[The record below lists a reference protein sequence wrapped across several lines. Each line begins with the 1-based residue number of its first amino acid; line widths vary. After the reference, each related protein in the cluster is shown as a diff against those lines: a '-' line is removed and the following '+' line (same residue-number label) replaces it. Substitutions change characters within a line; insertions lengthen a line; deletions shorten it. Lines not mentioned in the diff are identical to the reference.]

1 MTSFLVEQ
9 CRKLRHTCAVIGGNR
24 DDVIFDIRA
33 KDAAAQS
40 FFQPPDTS
48 QPPSSLEDTMANTAK
63 TSGQRRIEHAR
74 TSHAAAPPQQYSI
87 AAALQDMWLF
97 ITLQLAFD
105 EAVRD
110 FVQKTATVAATS
122 TPAHEVYET
131 YMRDQWRSIVNPPAA
146 TAESSAFRVEQIV
159 DNPQPNQ
166 IYIYKK
172 EDAETNSLMSLD
184 MQKKYVF
191 IDEDVD
197 VALHAHH
204 ADQSGQLVLQ
214 FLVSNNIPRQ
224 TYAPA
229 WASLVRRLALLHCE
243 AVKNRVHREPVKI
256 VERRISHSLQEYMS
270 NHPLAD
276 AELYDLYK
284 DYTPPLQ
291 PSWKEPRKSKTSLP
305 FVQKYSPILLR
316 IFGLPTE
323 AHLFQGN
330 HVQNMIQKKFEW
342 QNSEVVDKVSPYTKA
357 KAEKAKMVL
366 RPMTAEDIFAPTQKQ
381 MTEPLRSPS
390 DIGYFHPAMLVN
402 LLARIRDNV
411 PDNYQSRF
419 LFETLKN
426 NDMFQQGDFLK
437 DFASRERVVGRAGNL
452 ALIARI
458 VNIWSDSEGTD
469 PNMANPAFADRVS
482 GTRTHRLMPGGSA
495 MFAGLIM
502 AALESHYFVDANVR
516 KALHVLVDMFYHV
529 PLLELLRR
537 VEGLTLDDCEILM
550 DHFSIKFEE
559 NAIELPPEL
568 EASSSSSG
576 GKGRS
581 KKNNSS
587 SSSSSTA
594 GSQTNDVP
602 VCYLHEKTTFTDVAR
617 FMAAPLDGR
626 SVNRTRDEPKGIE
639 PVTTAW
645 FDTLACIGTNIC
657 GTCQHRMSMLSK
669 EEFVG
674 VNQREDGPPIFE
686 DVLCFPCKT
695 MIALMLY
702 GAPPYNSENAKKKF
716 YGAITRT
723 QAFQNNPFT
732 KASNGPAPNAAW
744 KFLSYFG
751 FERLR
756 RDDERL
762 CFDPEAWD
770 SNIEHH
776 AVSVATFLLNLCE
789 RVKDKEDDLKYIVG
803 TRQDLEGESI
813 LPAEEKGLLL
823 PELVDEVTD
832 VVGSLF
838 MLEQV
843 EGEEEGQQ
851 TQVATQSQGQSST
864 QSQTQTQMDIPGA
877 GEDGDNEDEEEEEQR
892 ELLSSNAAKVVHSML
907 PAEPVPFVAVSNT
920 TPDADRGVSADE
932 RHAHKR
938 TSSDIYPH
946 VEVPRTRAE
955 SDVSESEPEPD
966 ALPGTNKRPPA
977 VQKKKRVR
985 AS

>member
-1 MTSFLVEQ
+1 ML
-9 CRKLRHTCAVIGGNR
+9 
-24 DDVIFDIRA
+24 
-33 KDAAAQS
+33 
-40 FFQPPDTS
+40 
-48 QPPSSLEDTMANTAK
+48 PPSHSSSPQTLRNPLEETMANTAK
-63 TSGQRRIEHAR
+63 RSDQRRIERAR
-74 TSHAAAPPQQYSI
+74 PSHGAAPPQQYSI
-87 AAALQDMWLF
+87 TAALQDMWLF
-97 ITLQLAFD
+97 ITLHMAFL
-105 EAVRD
+105 EEVRA
-110 FVQKTATVAATS
+110 FVQKTATVAAAS
-122 TPAHEVYET
+122 TPAREVYET
-131 YMRDQWRSIVNPPAA
+131 YVRDQWQSVMNPSAIAA
-146 TAESSAFRVEQIV
+146 PESTFRVEQIV
-159 DNPQPNQ
+159 DNPEQDSV
-166 IYIYKK
+166 YIYKK
-172 EDAETNSLMSLD
+172 EDAETGALTSLNMD
-184 MQKKYVF
+184 IKYVF
-191 IDEDVD
+191 INENAD
-197 VALHAHH
+197 VALYVYH

-214 FLVSNNIPRQ
+214 FLVSSHIPGQ
-224 TYAPA
+224 TYADA
-229 WASLVRRLALLHCE
+229 WEPLVRRLALLHCDK
-243 AVKNRVHREPVKI
+243 VKSRIHHESVKI
-256 VERRISHSLQEYMS
+256 VERRISHSLQEFMD

-276 AELYDLYK
+276 AKFFDLYK
-284 DYTPPLQ
+284 DHTPTLQ
-291 PSWKEPRKSKTSLP
+291 PTWKEPRKSKTSVP
-305 FVQKYSPILLR
+305 FVKKYSSILLR

-357 KAEKAKMVL
+357 KAEKGKVLL
-366 RPMTAEDIFAPTQKQ
+366 RPMTAEDIFTPTQKQ
-381 MTEPLRSPS
+381 MTEALRSPS

-402 LLARIRDNV
+402 MLARIRDNV

-452 ALIARI
+452 ALVARI
-458 VNIWSDSEGTD
+458 VNIWTDSDGTTA
-469 PNMANPAFADRVS
+469 NMASPAFADRVS

-537 VEGLTLDDCEILM
+537 VEGLTPNDCETLVE
-550 DHFSIKFEE
+550 HFSIKFEE
-559 NAIELPPEL
+559 HAIELPPEL
-568 EASSSSSG
+568 EASSSSSS
-576 GKGRS
+576 KGRS
-581 KKNNSS
+581 KKNGSS
-587 SSSSSTA
+587 SSSSSAA
-594 GSQTNDVP
+594 GSSTHDVP

-617 FMAAPLDGR
+617 FMAAPLEGR

-669 EEFVG
+669 TEFVEA
-674 VNQREDGPPIFE
+674 NQREDGSPPILE
-686 DVLCFPCKT
+686 NVLCFPCKT

-702 GAPPYNSENAKKKF
+702 GAPPYNSDSAKKKF
-716 YGAITRT
+716 YGAITPT

-732 KASNGPAPNAAW
+732 KASNGPAPSAAW

-776 AVSVATFLLNLCE
+776 AVSVATFMLNLCE

-813 LPAEEKGLLL
+813 LPQEEKGLLL
-823 PELVDEVTD
+823 PELVDQVTD

-843 EGEEEGQQ
+843 AEEEEEGQQ
-851 TQVATQSQGQSST
+851 TQVATQSQTQT
-864 QSQTQTQMDIPGA
+864 QSQIQTQTQMDIPAA
-877 GEDGDNEDEEEEEQR
+877 GEDGDNEEEEEEEQ
-892 ELLSSNAAKVVHSML
+892 EEQPESMSANAAQVVHGML
-907 PAEPVPFVAVSNT
+907 PATPVPFVAVSNT

-932 RHAHKR
+932 RHATAAPKR
-938 TSSDIYPH
+938 TMGELYPE
-946 VEVPRTRAE
+946 VEVPSSQAY
-955 SDVSESEPEPD
+955 SDISESEAEGD
-966 ALPGTNKRPPA
+966 VLPGTNKRPPT
-977 VQKKKRVR
+977 VQKKKRAR
-985 AS
+985 AP